1 MRRTIDLDPLDDAP
15 LGRGRGGRARA
26 LAPAERPWVDADWL
40 GDGHARGSG
49 PAGAGAAE
57 QDRGILRP
65 SLADGVYA
73 VDLRALAL
81 TLGDFS

>member
-1 MRRTIDLDPLDDAP
+1 MIDPLEDAE
-15 LGRGRGGRARA
+15 LGGGRGGRRARA
-26 LAPAERPWVDADWL
+26 LAPAERPWAN
-40 GDGHARGSG
+40 GGAR
-49 PAGAGAAE
+49 E

-81 TLGDFS
+81 TLGDLG